1 MAIRRVIVASFP
13 YDDVKMAITADPA
26 ALRSALGGHH
36 IQFAFGSQRILRL
49 KETLWKCFGMSD
61 IINSI

>member
-1 MAIRRVIVASFP
+1 LRSFP
-13 YDDVKMAITADPA
+13 YDNVKIALTGDPA
-26 ALRSALGGHH
+26 ALRSAFGIRHSAVTI
-36 IQFAFGSQRILRL
+36 IQLAFGSQRILRL

>member
-1 MAIRRVIVASFP
+1 MT
-13 YDDVKMAITADPA
+13 ITGDPA
-26 ALRSALGGHH
+26 ALRSAIGGHH

-61 IINSI
+61 IIISI